1 MTHLRITCAAALLLI
16 TASCAP
22 SGIAD
27 TPAPIAEKQAK
38 QLEKEL
44 KGKVAG
50 KPVSCIPSSRS
61 DSPIRIS
68 DDMLLYRVSGKLVY
82 QNLLRGACNGLA
94 RRDDIMVTE
103 TFGSQNCRGD
113 IIRMVDPYSGINGGH
128 CVLGDFI
135 PYRAESSVA
144 ADAE

>member
-1 MTHLRITCAAALLLI
+1 MTQMQIAFAAGLLLL
-16 TASCAP
+16 TSACAP
-22 SGIAD
+22 NNMAD

-50 KPVSCIPSSRS
+50 KPVNCIPMSRS

-82 QNLLRGACNGLA
+82 QNLLRGSCNGLA

-103 TFGSQNCRGD
+103 TFGGQNCRGD
-113 IIRMVDPYSGINGGH
+113 LIRMVDPYSGINGGT

-144 ADAE
+144 AGAE

>member
-1 MTHLRITCAAALLLI
+1 MTQLQITFATGLLLLT
-16 TASCAP
+16 TACAP
-22 SGIAD
+22 SGVAE

-50 KPVSCIPSSRS
+50 KPVSCIPMSRS

-82 QNLLRGACNGLA
+82 QNLLRGSCNGLA

-103 TFGSQNCRGD
+103 TFGGQNCRGD
-113 IIRMVDPYSGINGGH
+113 LIRMVDPYSGINGGV

-144 ADAE
+144 EGAK

>member
-1 MTHLRITCAAALLLI
+1 MTQLQIAFAAGLLLLT
-16 TASCAP
+16 TACVP
-22 SGIAD
+22 SGVSD

-50 KPVSCIPSSRS
+50 KPVSCIPMSRS

-82 QNLLRGACNGLA
+82 QNLLRGACSGLA

-103 TFGSQNCRGD
+103 TFGGQNCRGD
-113 IIRMVDPYSGINGGH
+113 LIRLVDPYSGINGGT

-144 ADAE
+144 DGAE